1 MGQLSRLYGVIPH
14 LVVRLLPGL
23 EEGSKGMAADMARVG
38 EDSLEG
44 WAERARSRQSR
55 ATTKPRLAHGA
66 GLRFALYGRM
76 STRTYQERES
86 SSRWQREVAE
96 GVIAGRGVIVAEFFD
111 IGISRRLP
119 WPERPQAAA
128 LLSAVAEPERGVD
141 AVVVGEYERAFQDD
155 QAAAVAAVLDRHGV
169 RLWLPEAGGPVDLT
183 SATHQAL
190 MLLLGAQ
197 SKREVL
203 RSRHRVLTAMRGQAR
218 VQGRYLGGRPPYGYR
233 LADAGP
239 HPNPAHASWGRRA
252 HRLAPDP
259 ATAEHVRW
267 IFAQRLAGR
276 SVAGIARALNDRG
289 VPCPSRVDRRRN
301 RHRTGEAWTLR
312 TVACIL
318 ANPRYTGRQVW
329 NRHGTDDNS
338 AASLDG
344 DEQQKL
350 AGEWVISQTVAHP
363 PLISEHDFVAAQAIR
378 AARPT
383 ADGSTRT
390 YLLTGLVLCG
400 VCERRMEAHWVNRRA
415 GYRCR
420 HGQTSSRSREPGRLK
435 IRYVREDHLLADLA
449 ERYSLTGTLHAIA
462 AEIRDR
468 NITIICRATGSTV
481 THEQGTHDLGAPDDA
496 LFQQRMW

>member
-1 MGQLSRLYGVIPH
+1 
-14 LVVRLLPGL
+14 
-23 EEGSKGMAADMARVG
+23 MAADMARVG
-38 EDSLEG
+38 ESSLEG
-44 WAERARSRQSR
+44 WARRVSSHRSRAR
-55 ATTKPRLAHGA
+55 TKPRLAHGA

-76 STRTYQERES
+76 STTAYQERES

-96 GVIAGRGVIVAEFFD
+96 GVIAGHGEIVAEFFD
-111 IGISRRLP
+111 VGISRRLP

-128 LLSAVAEPERGVD
+128 LLSAVADPARGFD

-155 QAAAVAAVLDRHGV
+155 QVAAVAAVLDRHGV

-218 VQGRYLGGRPPYGYR
+218 TQGRYLGGRPPYGYR

-276 SVAGIARALNDRG
+276 SVAGIARELNDRG

-329 NRHGTDDNS
+329 NRHGTDDNG
-338 AASLDG
+338 AAGLDG
-344 DEQQKL
+344 DEQQRL

-363 PLISEHDFVAAQAIR
+363 PLVSERDFVAAQAIR

-400 VCERRMEAHWVNRRA
+400 VCERRMDAHWVHGRP

-420 HGQTSSRSREPGRLK
+420 HGQTSSQRRVLPRDK
-435 IRYVREDHLLADLA
+435 NVYVREDQLLAALA
-449 ERYSLTGTLHAIA
+449 EQQGQPDDPSALA
-462 AEIRDR
+462 AELRQLNMKIVV
-468 NITIICRATGSTV
+468 TATGWTLASHPEPQHT
-481 THEQGTHDLGAPDDA
+481 TTADT
-496 LFQQRMW
+496 LF